1 MKQASSCHGNTA
13 KPLRA
18 KEILQS
24 LSSIICKM
32 SIYIMYRGPIVPVI
46 DSLKVG
52 NFESFNESPRFSFC
66 KEDDN
71 EKTRLTQ
78 SKHCVR
84 NNIGIHLHYDVTRRS
99 FHTT

>member
-1 MKQASSCHGNTA
+1 M
-13 KPLRA
+13 PLCA

-32 SIYIMYRGPIVPVI
+32 SIYMMNRGPR
-46 DSLKVG
+46 

-71 EKTRLTQ
+71 EEARLTQ

-84 NNIGIHLHYDVTRRS
+84 NNIDVQLHYDVTRRP
-99 FHTT
+99 FHTKTHN

>member
-1 MKQASSCHGNTA
+1 M
-13 KPLRA
+13 PLRA

-32 SIYIMYRGPIVPVI
+32 SIYMMNKGSR
-46 DSLKVG
+46 
-52 NFESFNESPRFSFC
+52 NFESFNESPRFSLC

-71 EKTRLTQ
+71 EEAHLTQ

-84 NNIGIHLHYDVTRRS
+84 NNISVQLHYDVTRIPL
-99 FHTT
+99 HQ